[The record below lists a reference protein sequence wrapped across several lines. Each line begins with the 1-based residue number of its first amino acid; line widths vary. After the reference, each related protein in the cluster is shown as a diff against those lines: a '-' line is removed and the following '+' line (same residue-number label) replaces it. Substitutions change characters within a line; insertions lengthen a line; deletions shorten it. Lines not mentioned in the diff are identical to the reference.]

1 MPSNGGQSGKSKFEM
16 DKNNLYREESLTDLK
31 VANIQRFVP
40 VTLDGSPDNSRD
52 SLFYGRSNLSTPQGP
67 VPMQAPLP
75 AKTLEE
81 AIDIFPQVMEGE
93 ARKIVEKFKQR
104 EEQRKNTGAPKIVVP
119 GRTF

>member
-1 MPSNGGQSGKSKFEM
+1 MPSNGGQTGESKFVM

-40 VTLDGSPDNSRD
+40 VHLDGTPDRSRD
-52 SLFYGRSNLSTPQGP
+52 SLFFGRTNLNTPDGP
-67 VPMQAPLP
+67 MPIQANLP
-75 AKTLEE
+75 AKTLEQ
-81 AIDIFPQVMEGE
+81 AIDIFPQVMEAQ
-93 ARKIVEKFKQR
+93 ARQVVEKFKQR